1 MSPTFSHERRVFP
14 RGYVAAVATVFVEQA
29 AVGEYSVRDLSVGG
43 ALLVDGPPLVAGV
56 ACTLLLR
63 MPGLGTLRI
72 SAFTVRGRDG
82 PLQEVGVRF
91 SELSPEVEDG
101 LQQLV
106 EQELERTAQPSVLVA
121 DANLQRMAITA
132 EGLAELG
139 ERPLLA
145 KNSLEVVEWLS
156 DPATT
161 IAVAFIAFDLRT
173 RAGVPLHEFVRAEFS
188 TVRCF
193 VIDEPL
199 TESELEQLLEQASTP
214 PPRPS
219 KLPPCVVRLPCTAH

>member
-1 MSPTFSHERRVFP
+1 MFP
-14 RGYVAAVATVFVEQA
+14 RGYVAAVATVFVEQT
-29 AVGEYSVRDLSVGG
+29 AVGDYSVRDLSVGG
-43 ALLVDGPPLVAGV
+43 ALLVDGPPVAAGL

-72 SAFTVRGRDG
+72 SAFTVRAGEHPPHD
-82 PLQEVGVRF
+82 LGVRF

-121 DANLQRMAITA
+121 DGNLERLALTA
-132 EGLAELG
+132 EGLAGLG

-156 DPATT
+156 DPDTT
-161 IAVAFIAFDLRT
+161 IAVALVASDLRT
-173 RAGVPLHEFVRAEFS
+173 RAGEPLHDFVHAEFP

-193 VIDEPL
+193 LIEDPL
-199 TESELEQLLEQASTP
+199 TEEDLARLLDQASTP

-219 KLPPCVVRLPCTAH
+219 KLPPHAVRFPCTAH